1 MNTFDYL
8 RLSLRGFRRS
18 AGRVT
23 LFVLCIAVGVAAIVL
38 VQGLSNSVVDTV
50 RSEGRRLAA
59 ADLDVE
65 ARRPMPSD
73 LDDML
78 RDYEREQ
85 NLPIPIERADLREF
99 VSVVLNGDS
108 TASQLAELKVVDGGY
123 PFYGELILDPN
134 RPLGELLTP
143 DTVVVA
149 PGLLERLGMSVG
161 DTLRVG
167 GAEYEVAG
175 TVVQEPDKLEISFT
189 LGPRVFMSQA
199 GLMRTSLLDR
209 GARVE
214 YRALLK
220 LPDGS
225 TATDAERLQD
235 FLNNRLPPEDDYDV
249 DTFTDAQPQ
258 LRRSFDRMGRYL
270 GLVGLL
276 SLLVGGVGVAQVARV
291 WLRSRMDDVAIL
303 RCVGATP
310 WQVVLVFTIQVLAMA
325 LVGSGLGAALGTL
338 FHWLVPRL
346 SGGLLPVDLVDPWQP
361 GAIAWGMFLGTAIS
375 LVFTLPLLIALRRV
389 PPVRVLRRDAEP
401 TRGGWGVH
409 VVAGVI
415 IFGSIWWAA
424 VAQAEDFEHGSIFVA
439 GLIGAILA
447 LAIVAVGVS
456 KTVVLVP
463 RRLVGLRLR
472 HGLASLSRPGAATLG
487 AVVALGLGV
496 TFVFAVHL
504 VRRHLSDE
512 LIAELPDNAPTTFF
526 LDVQTD
532 QLAGLKQMLGNR
544 DAAQIDSQPIIT
556 SRFAAIRG
564 YATDDLLN
572 NRDGSGDRPR
582 VSRRRLTRELRV
594 TYGPELPRGN
604 AVVAGSWP
612 SPFPNAISIEQEFAD
627 DLDVTVGDTLTLDVQ
642 GVPVELTVG
651 SIRTINWRTFGIN
664 FFLFAE
670 PGPLDDAPQTH
681 VAVAR
686 LETADLPGVQTAV
699 AETYPN
705 VTVIHIREIL
715 EKVKAVLDN
724 LAIAVTALGG
734 FIVAAGIL
742 VLGGTVAANGQRRA
756 RETALLK
763 TIGMTRTDVAIAL
776 AGEHAL
782 VGLVAAGIGVLFG
795 GLLAYGVVSE
805 LMDLPWHV
813 RPAEPFIAAAVT
825 VALSMAAGLAAS
837 ARAIAARPADTLRAE

>member
-1 MNTFDYL
+1 MSTLDYL

-18 AGRVT
+18 TGRVT

-38 VQGLSNSVVDTV
+38 VQGLSNSVVDRV
-50 RSEGRRLAA
+50 RTEGRRLAA

-65 ARRPMPSD
+65 ARRPMPND

-85 NLPIPIERADLREF
+85 SLPVPIERADLREF
-99 VSVVLNGDS
+99 VSVVLKGDS
-108 TASQLAELKVVDGGY
+108 TASQLAELKVVEGGY
-123 PFYGELILDPN
+123 PFYGDLILDPDKA
-134 RPLGELLTP
+134 LGELLTP

-167 GAEYEVAG
+167 GADYEVAG

-225 TATDAERLQD
+225 TAADAERLQSY
-235 FLNNRLPPEDDYDV
+235 LNDRLPPEDDYDV
-249 DTFTDAQPQ
+249 DTFTSAQPQ
-258 LRRSFDRMGRYL
+258 LRRSFERMGRYL

-310 WQVVLVFTIQVLAMA
+310 WQVVFVFALQVVAMA

-346 SGGLLPVDLVDPWQP
+346 SGGLLPIDLVDPWQP
-361 GAIAWGMFLGTAIS
+361 GAIAWGMFLGTAIA

-409 VVAGVI
+409 I
-415 IFGSIWWAA
+415 IAALLILGSVWWAA
-424 VAQAEDFEHGSIFVA
+424 VAQAEDLKHGSVFVG
-439 GLIGAILA
+439 GLVGAILT
-447 LAIVAVGVS
+447 LAIAAVIVS
-456 KTVVLVP
+456 RVTGLVP

-472 HGLASLSRPGAATLG
+472 HGLASLSRPGAATVG
-487 AVVALGLGV
+487 AIIALGLGV

-526 LDVQTD
+526 LDVQID
-532 QLAGLKQMLGNR
+532 QLAGLKQMLQDR
-544 DAAQIDSQPIIT
+544 DATQVDSQPIIT
-556 SRFAAIRG
+556 SRFAAIEGWPTEVLLRG
-564 YATDDLLN
+564 EQPDDAVHPN
-572 NRDGSGDRPR
+572 
-582 VSRRRLTRELRV
+582 RRRLTRELRV

-604 AVVAGSWP
+604 AIIAGSWP
-612 SPFPNAISIEQEFAD
+612 SELPNAISIEEEFAR
-627 DLDVTVGDTLTLDVQ
+627 DLDVRVGSTVTLDVQ